1 MTSSQSDGSADENS
15 LAPAEITERFAE
27 LEPGDTVTVN
37 NRALTYEV
45 VETDD
50 YAVVAEAPDG
60 HRVTFSQNLQ
70 SGGWTVN
77 EPVFAVEPV
86 EE

>member
-1 MTSSQSDGSADENS
+1 MTSSQSDGSADGDS

-27 LEPGDTVTVN
+27 LEPGDAVRVN
-37 NRALTYEV
+37 DRELTYEV

-50 YAVVAEAPDG
+50 YAVVAESPDG
-60 HRVTFSQNLQ
+60 RRVTFSQNLQ

-77 EPVFAVEPV
+77 EPVFAVERL

>member
-1 MTSSQSDGSADENS
+1 MTSSQSEGSTDENS
-15 LAPAEITERFAE
+15 LAPAEITERFDE
-27 LEPGDTVTVN
+27 LEPGDAVTVN
-37 NRALTYEV
+37 GRELIYEV

-60 HRVTFSQNLQ
+60 RRVTFSQNLQ